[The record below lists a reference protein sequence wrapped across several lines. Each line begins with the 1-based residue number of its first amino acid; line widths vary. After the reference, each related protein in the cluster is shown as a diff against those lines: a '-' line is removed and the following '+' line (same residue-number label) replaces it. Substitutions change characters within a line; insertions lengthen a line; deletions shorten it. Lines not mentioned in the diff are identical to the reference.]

1 MRTPLPTVAASAVWT
16 VRGRAD
22 EITAHGERKCIMFC
36 GNNNGGGCLWII
48 IIIILLFCCGGCG
61 STYSNGCGCG
71 NALGGNGCGCGC

>member
-1 MRTPLPTVAASAVWT
+1 MRVPLPTVAASAVWT
-16 VRGRAD
+16 VRGQAA

-61 STYSNGCGCG
+61 GNSYGNGCG
-71 NALGGNGCGCGC
+71 NALGGGNCGCGC